1 MTIGELL
8 ELQTEIWYDYILITS
23 NVKCDPI
30 YEFKANDHIQ
40 VAVLNKPV
48 SSINVIRV
56 NNDILNL
63 HDTLCL
69 VIYILRG

>member
-8 ELQTEIWYDYILITS
+8 ELQAEIWFDYILITS

-30 YEFKANDHIQ
+30 YKFKANDHIP

-48 SSINVIRV
+48 CSMNVIRV

-63 HDTLCL
+63 HDTLYL